1 MSDLATYCKIYKDY
15 DVLRMFGV
23 GLTHAQYKTSCDAYK
38 DLAFM
43 IESNKFFEVHLIPHF
58 DEWFGINIRLF
69 DDTMY
74 LNYSFTERT
83 VDEIRQWKLGW

>member
-1 MSDLATYCKIYKDY
+1 
-15 DVLRMFGV
+15 
-23 GLTHAQYKTSCDAYK
+23 
-38 DLAFM
+38 M

-69 DDTMY
+69 DNTMY